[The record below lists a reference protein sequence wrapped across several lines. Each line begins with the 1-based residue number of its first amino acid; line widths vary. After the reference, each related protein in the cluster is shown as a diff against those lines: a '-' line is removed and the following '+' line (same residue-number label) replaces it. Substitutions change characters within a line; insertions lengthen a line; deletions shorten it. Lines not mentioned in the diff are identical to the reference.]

1 MNSNVV
7 KAHVDMSTKEL
18 MEQVNETIV
27 PESTVKKFKAID
39 LWHIEKSRKT
49 ALRSSKRWNL
59 N

>member
-39 LWHIEKSRKT
+39 LWHI
-49 ALRSSKRWNL
+49 
-59 N
+59 